1 VTAYI
6 PLTGAIDRRV
16 WSALMRKGEDE
27 ASVIEAVAL

>member
-6 PLTGAIDRRV
+6 PMAGPIDRRV
-16 WSALMRKGEDE
+16 WSALQRKGEDE